1 MLAYY
6 IRPAAGFKVFTS
18 DAPILNVVLI
28 FLSSDF
34 LGRTEVSLAKL
45 VAKGKSPWHE
55 RLLLHEVK
63 TGEVV
68 VRIELQL
75 T

>member
-1 MLAYY
+1 MSVCVSL
-6 IRPAAGFKVFTS
+6 S
-18 DAPILNVVLI
+18 
-28 FLSSDF
+28 LSSDF

-45 VAKGKSPWHE
+45 ISKGKGPWHE
-55 RLLLHEVK
+55 RLLLYEVE

-75 T
+75 NGT